1 MERCKMDIKS
11 METFCPSLKDRNNR
25 PTTARAEQPADY
37 RPTTGL
43 PSVIERCKAG
53 TTPDVPVTTR
63 RPVLPPRQPV
73 QPLAPS
79 TSISASPRQTTQ
91 RNYRLPGPVLPP
103 CMSSQRNNRPLD
115 RYYRPCLRA
124 VTWAKARVP
133 FRYLDYKYSIP
144 YNFLGLALV

>member
-1 MERCKMDIKS
+1 
-11 METFCPSLKDRNNR
+11 METICPARKDRNNR
-25 PTTARAEQPADY
+25 RTTARAEQPAGY
-37 RPTTGL
+37 RPTTGP

-53 TTPDVPVTTR
+53 TTPDVPITTK
-63 RPVLPPRQPV
+63 RPVLSPRQPV

-79 TSISASPRQTTQ
+79 TFTSRSQ
-91 RNYRLPGPVLPP
+91 RLTSQRYYRPPCPVLPP

-133 FRYLDYKYSIP
+133 FRYLDYKYSTP